1 MRNQTRQPGGLT
13 LAPPHKVTPG
23 LPEHAGTGLA
33 PERASTGRPRRR
45 AARLFAGAP
54 WLVVVLAGAVV
65 AGLTLLPYSAVP
77 ARPAR
82 AVVAALPFWDIR
94 NGTQTVLA
102 HRGDFT
108 EVSPWIYGLAASGRI
123 DTQYDPA
130 QAAAI
135 NADITRLR
143 QAAWPS
149 SRPWPTSPGA
159 IGPTRPWHACCT
171 TRTC

>member
-1 MRNQTRQPGGLT
+1 MRNQTRQPGGPT
-13 LAPPHKVTPG
+13 LAPPPRVAPG

-65 AGLTLLPYSAVP
+65 AGLTLLPFSVP

-94 NGTQTVLA
+94 NGT
-102 HRGDFT
+102 
-108 EVSPWIYGLAASGRI
+108 
-123 DTQYDPA
+123 
-130 QAAAI
+130 
-135 NADITRLR
+135 
-143 QAAWPS
+143 
-149 SRPWPTSPGA
+149 
-159 IGPTRPWHACCT
+159 
-171 TRTC
+171 